1 MIETVIETS
10 KAELVSK
17 YLSRIASS
25 LQIMDCFCCL
35 FEGRWTSA
43 SGKIHETLTRAFT
56 FQLLPRF
63 ETEASES
70 VAPNITQSSNSAFD
84 ILSRFYEY
92 FIIYIISPIETRGTI
107 EMTTNLIPSS

>member
-17 YLSRIASS
+17 YLSRIVVELANH
-25 LQIMDCFCCL
+25 
-35 FEGRWTSA
+35 GRWTSA
-43 SGKIHETLTRAFT
+43 SGKIRETLTRAFT

-107 EMTTNLIPSS
+107 VMTTNLIPSS

>member
-1 MIETVIETS
+1 
-10 KAELVSK
+10 
-17 YLSRIASS
+17 
-25 LQIMDCFCCL
+25 MDCFCCL

-43 SGKIHETLTRAFT
+43 SGKIRETLTRAFT

-63 ETEASES
+63 ETEANES